1 MKVGDLVCVKKKESL
16 SIALSGSRS
25 YLVSGSIGI
34 VIGLSLVDSSPNQLP
49 IPDFPP
55 WLVILSNGRQWTI
68 CETDLTF
75 I

>member
-1 MKVGDLVCVKKKESL
+1 MKVGDLVCVKKNNSL

-25 YLVSGSIGI
+25 YLASGSIGI
-34 VIGLSLVDSSPNQLP
+34 VIGLSFADIHPNQIP

-68 CETDLTF
+68 CETDLSF